1 MLFFDVADAGFR
13 THTSHPSPLFIQAL
27 GRIHVSA
34 FSDATLHAELMAKA
48 AFWQQPDFYGVD
60 LTCLEAPAADG
71 YFQQVVVD
79 AMDAGSLVSGPE
91 TRVIDFGSVTA
102 ADLARVV
109 VPLRL
114 VVAAECDVHGVAAW
128 FDVLFDGSGGQRWL
142 STAPG
147 LPTTHW

>member
-1 MLFFDVADAGFR
+1 M
-13 THTSHPSPLFIQAL
+13 
-27 GRIHVSA
+27 GRIHVAA
-34 FSDATLHAELMAKA
+34 FSDAALHAELEAKA
-48 AFWQQPDFYGVD
+48 TFWRQPNFYGVD
-60 LTCLEAPAADG
+60 LTSLEAPAADA

-79 AMDAGSLVSGPE
+79 AVDAHCLVSGPE
-91 TRVIDFGSVTA
+91 TRVIDFGSVAA
-102 ADLARVV
+102 ADLRRVA

-114 VVAAECDVHGVAAW
+114 VVAADCDVHGVAAW